1 MNRNIAIIGAGVA
14 GLSAAR
20 VLSASGARL
29 VVLEKSRGVGGRMAT
44 KRVGDAV
51 FDTGAQFFTARED
64 GFASEVQRW
73 ASLGKADLWPGSA
86 HRWIGR
92 GGMTAVPKL
101 LSEGVDVQR
110 ERKVTVARHH
120 PSGYWELDIENDGM
134 FRAER
139 LVLTAPMPQALALL
153 DAGGVR
159 LPDELA
165 PQLRSVSYRP
175 CLAALLV
182 LDGPS
187 AVPVEGVAPT
197 DGPLRWVADNSHK
210 GLCRPTAL
218 TLHATPEF
226 SAKEYGRPE
235 AEVLEQMTAAAS
247 AWLGG
252 RGVTSATLH
261 RWRYSEPV
269 GSLPQ
274 AFAWIPSLSLGFAG
288 DAFLGGRVE
297 AAALSGLALGQHLA
311 SQLAPAEIGT

>member
-1 MNRNIAIIGAGVA
+1 MNRNIAIIGAGIA

-64 GFASEVQRW
+64 SFAAEVQRW
-73 ASLGKADLWPGSA
+73 AALGKAERWPGSA

-101 LSEGVDVQR
+101 LSEGLEVQR
-110 ERKVTVARHH
+110 ECKITAARRHS
-120 PSGYWELDIENDGM
+120 SGYWELDIENDGIL
-134 FRAER
+134 RADR
-139 LVLTAPMPQALALL
+139 LVLTAPMPQSLALL
-153 DAGGVR
+153 HAGGVS
-159 LPDELA
+159 LPETVA
-165 PQLRSVSYRP
+165 PELRSLTYRP

-187 AVPVEGVAPT
+187 TVPPEGLAPAE
-197 DGPLRWVADNSHK
+197 GPLRWLADGRHK
-210 GLCRPTAL
+210 GLCQPTAI

-226 SAKEYGRPE
+226 SAREYGRPE
-235 AEVLEQMTAAAS
+235 PEVLAQMTTAAQ

-252 RGVTSATLH
+252 RGVVSATLH

-269 GSLPQ
+269 GPLPR
-274 AFAWIPSLSLGFAG
+274 AFVWIPELALGFAG

-297 AAALSGLALGQHLA
+297 AAALSGLALGQHIA
-311 SQLAPAEIGT
+311 DQLTPAETGP